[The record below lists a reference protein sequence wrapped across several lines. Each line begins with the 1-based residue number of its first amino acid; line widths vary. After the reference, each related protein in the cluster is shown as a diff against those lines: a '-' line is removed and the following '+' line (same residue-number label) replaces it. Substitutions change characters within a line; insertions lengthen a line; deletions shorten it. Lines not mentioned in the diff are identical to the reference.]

1 MEQIDIF
8 YIINLKKRTDR
19 LEQIVGELD
28 KMEIPHKKIIR
39 IEAIEDKIGVL
50 GCSKSH
56 ALAVEH
62 FISTGKNRC
71 MIFEDD
77 FEFTESRLK
86 VSEVLWGIFN
96 SIFHSKIAIDCLMLS
111 GVSNCVSPIG
121 DNNTVA
127 SKVYYASSPSCYIIT
142 KEYAPCLLNNLKEGA
157 AKQEK
162 WINAFGEPE
171 NIFNLD
177 LYWVFEQM
185 NNNYYMTEPKLGRQR
200 DSPSDIKGTSQNTII
215 LLRKN

>member
-1 MEQIDIF
+1 MDQIDVF

-39 IEAIEDKIGVL
+39 IEAIEEKIGVL

-86 VSEVLWGIFN
+86 VSEILWGIFN
-96 SIFHSKIAIDCLMLS
+96 STFHSKLIIDCLMLS
-111 GVSNCVSPIG
+111 GVGNCVSP
-121 DNNTVA
+121 NENTNTIA
-127 SKVYYASSPSCYIIT
+127 SKVYFASSPSCYIIT

-162 WINAFGEPE
+162 WINAFGESE

-177 LYWVFEQM
+177 IYWVFEQM
-185 NNNYYMTEPKLGRQR
+185 NNSYYITEPKLGRQR
-200 DSPSDIKGTSQNTII
+200 DSPSDIKGTSQQTIFH
-215 LLRKN
+215 LKKN